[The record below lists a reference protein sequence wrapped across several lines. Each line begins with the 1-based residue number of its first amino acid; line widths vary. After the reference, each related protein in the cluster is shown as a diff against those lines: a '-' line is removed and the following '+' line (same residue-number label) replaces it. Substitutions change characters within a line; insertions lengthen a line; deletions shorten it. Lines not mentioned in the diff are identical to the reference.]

1 MSDKIVIPDA
11 AIEDFNRR
19 YAKYLP
25 KPKSRPMLVDEDE
38 LYLKHFCNHST
49 TKETYEN

>member
-1 MSDKIVIPDA
+1 MDKIVIPQA

-25 KPKSRPMLVDEDE
+25 KPKSRPMPVDEDK
-38 LYLKHFCNHST
+38 LYLTYFCKQGDRKN
-49 TKETYEN
+49 ED